1 MFDVGVG
8 ELLVLMV
15 LALLVFGPDKLPQV
29 VAQATHWIRQLRE
42 QAASARADLADAVDL
57 DSTGLKDLA
66 DLHPKRIAASVL
78 APVEDV
84 KREVSAATAPVKDA
98 VDEVGRATS
107 SASNGSRP
115 AAPSPGSTPSPPP
128 PASPGSALFDPD
140 AT

>member
-29 VAQATHWIRQLRE
+29 TAQATHWIRQLRE
-42 QAASARADLADAVDL
+42 QAASARADLAEAVDL

-78 APVEDV
+78 APIEDV
-84 KREVSAATAPVKDA
+84 TREVAAATAPVKDA

-107 SASNGSRP
+107 SSGNGRAPGASGP
-115 AAPSPGSTPSPPP
+115 GAAPSAP
-128 PASPGSALFDPD
+128 PASSGSALFDPD

>member
-1 MFDVGVG
+1 VFDVGVG

-29 VAQATHWIRQLRE
+29 VAQATHWVRQLRE

-66 DLHPKRIAASVL
+66 DLHPKRIASSL
-78 APVEDV
+78 LKDEPAP
-84 KREVSAATAPVKDA
+84 KPATPPT
-98 VDEVGRATS
+98 GAT
-107 SASNGSRP
+107 
-115 AAPSPGSTPSPPP
+115 
-128 PASPGSALFDPD
+128 FDPD

>member
-29 VAQATHWIRQLRE
+29 TAQATHWIRQLRE
-42 QAASARADLADAVDL
+42 QAASARADLAEAVDL

-84 KREVSAATAPVKDA
+84 KREVTAATAPVKDA

-107 SASNGSRP
+107 LSGTGTTP
-115 AAPSPGSTPSPPP
+115 AAATGAAPSPPP
-128 PASPGSALFDPD
+128 PASSASALFDPD